1 MVRFVIFLFLATVY
15 TTAFPQEKLKW
26 VPRNSLVETPIETP
40 NGEMQRKQV
49 DLTRFTFHARDL
61 AEFGKAFVAEK
72 GREGLLEEQRFS
84 DELPDIGSSRGG
96 NYRSPWAVNFFGIS
110 SHPGKNGN
118 PRVNNANWGA
128 GLRYYQTRNWFY
140 ESNIMRNTKRGQM
153 LTAGAGYE
161 FNVFSIASHPI
172 SLGAELFVV
181 AYEVQWQDVL
191 GIYTCCFCFD
201 RFWKLVSI
209 RWSSAENR
217 WQSCR
222 NDCFPSNSLLISR
235 AGFPGFSFY

>member
-15 TTAFPQEKLKW
+15 TTAFPQEKLKL

-181 AYEVQWQDVL
+181 AYEDPYSGKMYW
-191 GIYTCCFCFD
+191 GFIPA
-201 RFWKLVSI
+201 VSASI
-209 RWSSAENR
+209 GFGNW
-217 WQSCR
+217 
-222 NDCFPSNSLLISR
+222 FPSVGAVLRTDGSPVVMTAFLQIR
-235 AGFPGFSFY
+235 F